1 MKQDNLTRFKQILKI
16 IKQSDIIHG
25 LTPEKLYDM
34 IVKLGPTFIKL
45 GQILS
50 TRVDL
55 FPEEYIK
62 KLSQLRSKVAPIDF
76 LKIEAI
82 LNKSY
87 GNYHNIFK
95 YVDSKA
101 LGSASIAQVHKAIL
115 KDDTQ
120 VVIKIKKPDI
130 EKIMIQDINLF
141 QKAIKTLK
149 LNKFIK
155 VINLNEVLEQVKSS
169 VLEETNFLKE
179 ANNLIKFSKNQQD
192 IKYISSPKIYP
203 DLSNNDCIVMEYIK
217 GIKIDNIKKLSK
229 QGYDLKQI
237 ASLVGVNY
245 IKQALEDGFFH
256 ADPHPDNILI
266 SYDKIMF
273 IDLGMM
279 GKITPKNQKLL
290 SKCVRAIV
298 NNDYHSVTDIL
309 IEMSKTLE
317 EFDYNELKNDIQNIL
332 EEFQNTALEDIQ
344 ASKFFNQMFIIL
356 QNNHLMLDKDVTLL
370 VRGIIIIE
378 GVLKNLDPTISLYTI
393 LEESILYSNTTKKQI
408 FDNLKDVNKKISQ
421 CGNSLISLPKEL
433 NNLIKDLNNGKIK
446 FNFELANSNKQVDKI
461 ESLVHELILGF
472 IDGCLIISAS
482 IVDEA
487 YIKLVFILFIIIVSS
502 ILVTKIIIDH
512 NHHGY

>member
-169 VLEETNFLKE
+169 VLQEANFLKE

-203 DLSNNDCIVMEYIK
+203 D
-217 GIKIDNIKKLSK
+217 
-229 QGYDLKQI
+229 
-237 ASLVGVNY
+237 
-245 IKQALEDGFFH
+245 FFGTY
-256 ADPHPDNILI
+256 AE
-266 SYDKIMF
+266 
-273 IDLGMM
+273 
-279 GKITPKNQKLL
+279 TPLQK
-290 SKCVRAIV
+290 S
-298 NNDYHSVTDIL
+298 
-309 IEMSKTLE
+309 
-317 EFDYNELKNDIQNIL
+317 
-332 EEFQNTALEDIQ
+332 
-344 ASKFFNQMFIIL
+344 
-356 QNNHLMLDKDVTLL
+356 
-370 VRGIIIIE
+370 G
-378 GVLKNLDPTISLYTI
+378 
-393 LEESILYSNTTKKQI
+393 
-408 FDNLKDVNKKISQ
+408 
-421 CGNSLISLPKEL
+421 
-433 NNLIKDLNNGKIK
+433 
-446 FNFELANSNKQVDKI
+446 
-461 ESLVHELILGF
+461 
-472 IDGCLIISAS
+472 
-482 IVDEA
+482 
-487 YIKLVFILFIIIVSS
+487 
-502 ILVTKIIIDH
+502 
-512 NHHGY
+512 